1 MVWEEEYDGG
11 GRTLS
16 LGEKGSYLSYFSIL
30 KAVFPPSYFNIPEIV
45 THLTLETSFN
55 CIQLGGDCDLPG
67 IPSDKI
73 KKVPA
78 SESSRLGERRFMIN
92 YSMEN
97 LSKLYP

>member
-1 MVWEEEYDGG
+1 MAWKEENEGD

-16 LGEKGSYLSYFSIL
+16 SGEKGSYLSYFSIL
-30 KAVFPPSYFNIPEIV
+30 KALPPPSYFNIPEIV
-45 THLTLETSFN
+45 TYLTLETSFN
-55 CIQLGGDCDLPG
+55 CFQLGGGYDLPG

-78 SESSRLGERRFMIN
+78 SESSRLGERRFIIN
-92 YSMEN
+92 YSLEN

>member
-1 MVWEEEYDGG
+1 MVWEEEYEGD

-30 KAVFPPSYFNIPEIV
+30 KALFPPSYFNIPEIV

-78 SESSRLGERRFMIN
+78 SKPEECPHLGKQIPKILVKTLLR
-92 YSMEN
+92 
-97 LSKLYP
+97 